1 MENQNGSI
9 REIGTGVEEKTKKV
23 SLKET
28 FIGDNDPYND
38 RHKDTEQYRR
48 WSQVFGP
55 TWQVM
60 LFRSHTINNRFNRG
74 IQKFD

>member
-1 MENQNGSI
+1 MMHSLHDKSLTSDLKNSRMEIQKESI
-9 REIGTGVEEKTKKV
+9 REIGSGVHEKKV

-48 WSQVFGP
+48 
-55 TWQVM
+55 
-60 LFRSHTINNRFNRG
+60 
-74 IQKFD
+74 